1 MIKNYT
7 DLTDRV
13 AVVIGG
19 TSGLGRAIA
28 LGLAEAGAA
37 VVASGR
43 RQELVDEMAAAIKTL
58 GRESLNCSVNVSD
71 RASIDTL
78 RDAVLQRFGKV
89 DVLVNAAWG
98 GYARMVEDG
107 RFTWQLPFWEQPAHR
122 WTGMLDAGVRAA
134 FVCSALAAGM
144 MVRRR
149 RGLIVNIGYWAA
161 RKYMGNVIYGVAKAA
176 TDKMTADMAHELR
189 PHGVAAVSLY
199 PGLVRTEA
207 VIAAGKEGWLDLS
220 NSESP
225 EFIGRVVAALA
236 QDPGLMARTG
246 KVAIAAD
253 VAAELGVTDVDGRQ
267 PAPLT
272 LETA

>member
-1 MIKNYT
+1 MVT
-7 DLTDRV
+7 GASRGVGRGV
-13 AVVIGG
+13 AI
-19 TSGLGRAIA
+19 
-28 LGLAEAGAA
+28 GLAEAGFKVYATGRA
-37 VVASGR
+37 IHGADLPDSVVRIAC
-43 RQELVDEMAAAIKTL
+43 DH
-58 GRESLNCSVNVSD
+58 
-71 RASIDTL
+71 L
-78 RDAVLQRFGKV
+78 RDAETGAAFARIVAEADGL

-98 GYARMVEDG
+98 GYERMVEDG

-134 FVCSALAAGM
+134 FVASAHAAGM
-144 MVRRR
+144 MVQRRS
-149 RGLIVNIGYWAA
+149 GLIVNIGYWAA
-161 RKYMGNVIYGVAKAA
+161 RKHMANVIYGVAKAA

-189 PHGVAAVSLY
+189 PHGVAAISLY

-207 VIAAGKEGWLDLS
+207 VMAAAKDGWLDLS

-236 QDPGLMARTG
+236 RDHALLERTG
-246 KVAIAAD
+246 KVAIAAEI
-253 VAAELGVTDVDGRQ
+253 AAELGVTDVDGRQ